1 MKLHVIAT
9 AYRKPLRL
17 ERLVRN
23 FQVQSCE
30 DWTFR
35 AIHDGEPPVEMKKFF
50 KGLKDDRIDFDY
62 TKKING
68 FWGHPNRGMMLQEL
82 QGDPD
87 DYVLITNDD
96 NQYVDQ
102 FVEFFLARCDPLV
115 GMVYCDTVHNYF
127 GYHVLRTHIKVGHI
141 DMGSFIVNLDVAQ
154 HVGFVHNEVVADGM
168 YAEECA
174 AECVKRNLKIIYI
187 PKPLFIHN

>member
-1 MKLHVIAT
+1 
-9 AYRKPLRL
+9 
-17 ERLVRN
+17 
-23 FQVQSCE
+23 
-30 DWTFR
+30 
-35 AIHDGEPPVEMKKFF
+35 
-50 KGLKDDRIDFDY
+50 
-62 TKKING
+62 
-68 FWGHPNRGMMLQEL
+68 MMLQEL

-187 PKPLFIHN
+187 PKPLYIHN